1 MAAAAITPQSATS
14 LRYEANSLSSRTSS
28 LFRPHSLTFSALH
41 SLSSPCIRRQIIT
54 ASATSSATTES
65 PPSSSLSLG
74 FEDHYDQILLHFV
87 SLAVTMGTA
96 TITVAKI
103 DKKVDKKDFLHITDY
118 DKSTI
123 LKILDRAIEVK
134 ALLKS
139 GDRSFQPFKGKTMAM
154 IFAKPSMRTRVSFET
169 GFSLLGGHAIYL
181 GPDDIQMGKRE
192 ETRDVARVLCRYND
206 IIMAR
211 VFAHQDILDLAKYAS
226 VPVVN
231 GLTDYNHPCQ
241 IMADALTMIEHVG
254 GIEGTKVVYV
264 GDGNNIVHSWLLL
277 AAVIP
282 FHFVCA
288 CPKGFEPDQKT
299 VEKAR
304 AAGISKIEIT
314 NDVKDAVIGADVV
327 YSDVWA
333 SMGQKEEAEHRRK
346 VFQGFQVDETLM
358 KLAGPK
364 AYFMHCLPA
373 ERGVEVTDGVIEAPN
388 SIVFPQA
395 ENRMHAQNAIMLHV
409 LDA

>member
-1 MAAAAITPQSATS
+1 MAAISAHCAIRSDGIAALSASSSSFSGEILPKHSRFSGVSVPAFPVLRRSISCQSSSAAS
-14 LRYEANSLSSRTSS
+14 SVSSVNGKANSEL
-28 LFRPHSLTFSALH
+28 
-41 SLSSPCIRRQIIT
+41 
-54 ASATSSATTES
+54 
-65 PPSSSLSLG
+65 
-74 FEDHYDQILLHFV
+74 
-87 SLAVTMGTA
+87 
-96 TITVAKI
+96 
-103 DKKVDKKDFLHITDY
+103 KDFLHINDF
-118 DKSTI
+118 DKDTI
-123 LKILDRAIEVK
+123 LKILDRAAEVK

-139 GDRSFQPFKGKTMAM
+139 GENTYLPFKGKTMSM
-154 IFAKPSMRTRVSFET
+154 IFTKPSMRTRVSFET

-181 GPDDIQMGKRE
+181 GPNDIQMGKRE
-192 ETRDVARVLCRYND
+192 ETRDIARVLCRYND

-211 VFAHQDILDLAKYAS
+211 VFAHQDILDLAKYAT

-241 IMADALTMIEHVG
+241 IMADALTIIEHIG
-254 GIEGTKVVYV
+254 HLEGTKVVYV

-277 AAVIP
+277 AAVVP

-288 CPKGFEPDQKT
+288 CPEGFEPDKET

-304 AAGISKIEIT
+304 KAGISKIEIT
-314 NDVKDAVIGADVV
+314 NDTKEAVQGADVV

-346 VFQGFQVDETLM
+346 VFKGFQVDEALM
-358 KLAGPK
+358 KLAGRK

-373 ERGVEVTDGVIEAPN
+373 ERGIEVTDGVIEAPY

-395 ENRMHAQNAIMLHV
+395 ENRMHAQNAIMLH
-409 LDA
+409 LLGF